1 MAELHAI
8 CYLRVSTDQQ
18 ATSGLGIEAQ
28 RERTSAYAVSKG
40 WSHVEIL
47 DNAVS
52 GTITPKNRP
61 GLSQALELLDSHQA
75 DVLIVASLD
84 RLSRSVRDVLDL
96 ADRASREDWA
106 LAILDIAVDTSAA
119 TGRFLLT
126 VLAALSQLERDLI
139 SERTTAAL
147 AARAA
152 RGETL
157 GRLPSQATLDAAP
170 IIIELRASG
179 LSWAQV
185 CARLNGDGQPTPT
198 GVGPW
203 RTNTARRAIEV
214 AARHRPGTAPE
225 NPTTAN

>member
-1 MAELHAI
+1 MDNLVAI
-8 CYLRVSTDQQ
+8 TYLRVSTHGQ

-28 RERTSAYAVSKG
+28 RTRTAAYAISKG

-52 GTITPKNRP
+52 GTTAPGKRP
-61 GLSQALELLDSHQA
+61 GLSQALDLLTAHQA
-75 DVLIVASLD
+75 DVLVVSSLD

-96 ADRASREDWA
+96 ADRARREDWA
-106 LAILDIAVDTSAA
+106 LAVLDIAVDTSAP

-126 VLAALSQLERDLI
+126 VLAALSQLERDLA
-139 SERTTAAL
+139 SERTRQAL

-157 GRLPSQATLDAAP
+157 GRLPTQATLDAAP
-170 IIIELRASG
+170 VIVKLRAKG

-185 CARLNGDGQPTPT
+185 CARLNESGQPTPT

-214 AARHRPGTAPE
+214 AARHQPGTRS
-225 NPTTAN
+225 